1 MSETPDQPLG
11 DDEMQTSGTSSDG
24 AEGGSHGPADAPG
37 SDTAAHDGTDGS
49 DSDSSDGSSHGPADA
64 PGSDTAA
71 HDGTD
76 GSDSDASD
84 A

>member
-11 DDEMQTSGTSSDG
+11 DDEMQTSGTT
-24 AEGGSHGPADAPG
+24 E
-37 SDTAAHDGTDGS
+37 
-49 DSDSSDGSSHGPADA
+49 GSSHGPADA
-64 PGSDTAA
+64 PGSDTDAHDGTDGSDSSSHGPADAPGSDTDA